1 MITENQF
8 HPFQLLING
17 FGIALLAITW
27 LSGDG
32 GILLLLVLTAWIAA
46 SEYAFGFLAG
56 PRPSPYQWFCLS
68 PIMLVNYSSV
78 SDFRIR
84 LVCFVILAYILVLAR
99 RPAASRI
106 KISLTAWQPRHIWL
120 LSLFLFTLAAAAFY
134 AQGIHLSGDEPHY
147 ILVTQSLVEDGDFD
161 LKNNLDPK
169 KYSQY
174 MPVEIPFH
182 GSVHAGRYRTF
193 HLPGVSF
200 LLIPFW
206 FIFKFLGGA
215 VPGNLYF
222 RLAAAFINSFFA
234 LGLFLVLQKVITKKE
249 NGSLFLFFLITF
261 PLLFQALHLFP
272 ELPAATLVVFAYFFA
287 REKQRYF
294 SAGLL
299 LAGVPWLHLKYSL
312 PILIL
317 SLFIMAWI
325 WLGDR
330 RTGVRLKRL
339 AAFMV
344 TPVLSLALLLLYSR
358 ILYGSFSPTAIEAQF
373 SGKSF
378 FTVPIG
384 LRIETL
390 ISFFLDQRDGLLLYA
405 PVFLL
410 IFLIGRKELRS
421 GIRDF
426 SLLTAMFISYVL
438 LHAFTTSRGGY
449 SPAARPTLFV
459 MWIMAVFLVAYYHRA
474 GEAGK
479 TAFRF
484 LAGLTF
490 FATVWFFYY
499 PLFLYQPVTRE
510 VSQRA
515 SSMLLFLSSL
525 VIDLPKLFP
534 SFLKKSNAG
543 YLPNLIWLSALALV
557 IVLYYARLSW
567 RPLAKPAQLIF
578 PALGLLLMFS
588 VCFFPHVRLQTRHTS
603 AGLLFYCNSRNFSYE
618 KSTDRFSVLAG
629 QDYDLFIDLNGSAA
643 DSLNLSL
650 LSNEKITL
658 KVKNGRRT
666 LLAENQAPRSLLTM
680 RLQSLK
686 KLSLGKK
693 ELIHLGIEST
703 TRQRNTFFKLK
714 FN

>member
-299 LAGVPWLHLKYSL
+299 LAGVPWLHLKYS
-312 PILIL
+312 
-317 SLFIMAWI
+317 
-325 WLGDR
+325 
-330 RTGVRLKRL
+330 
-339 AAFMV
+339 
-344 TPVLSLALLLLYSR
+344 
-358 ILYGSFSPTAIEAQF
+358 
-373 SGKSF
+373 
-378 FTVPIG
+378 
-384 LRIETL
+384 
-390 ISFFLDQRDGLLLYA
+390 
-405 PVFLL
+405 
-410 IFLIGRKELRS
+410 
-421 GIRDF
+421 
-426 SLLTAMFISYVL
+426 
-438 LHAFTTSRGGY
+438 
-449 SPAARPTLFV
+449 
-459 MWIMAVFLVAYYHRA
+459 
-474 GEAGK
+474 
-479 TAFRF
+479 
-484 LAGLTF
+484 
-490 FATVWFFYY
+490 
-499 PLFLYQPVTRE
+499 
-510 VSQRA
+510 
-515 SSMLLFLSSL
+515 
-525 VIDLPKLFP
+525 
-534 SFLKKSNAG
+534 
-543 YLPNLIWLSALALV
+543 
-557 IVLYYARLSW
+557 
-567 RPLAKPAQLIF
+567 
-578 PALGLLLMFS
+578 
-588 VCFFPHVRLQTRHTS
+588 
-603 AGLLFYCNSRNFSYE
+603 
-618 KSTDRFSVLAG
+618 
-629 QDYDLFIDLNGSAA
+629 
-643 DSLNLSL
+643 
-650 LSNEKITL
+650 
-658 KVKNGRRT
+658 
-666 LLAENQAPRSLLTM
+666 
-680 RLQSLK
+680 
-686 KLSLGKK
+686 
-693 ELIHLGIEST
+693 
-703 TRQRNTFFKLK
+703 
-714 FN
+714 